1 MSIDLNEI
9 LETIKMIDGQ
19 SLDIR
24 TVTLGLN
31 LKDCCDSDVNNVA
44 KNIKSKIISRAKDL
58 RKTVES
64 ISLKYGIPVANK
76 RISTTPIATITE
88 GCNIR
93 KPEDFLIIAK
103 ALDEAAIECNVD
115 FIGGYSAIVDKNA
128 TENELALIKSLPL
141 VLSQTQRLCSSVN
154 VASTK
159 GGINMDVIAL
169 LGEVIKETSYNTR
182 DIGSIGCA
190 KFVAFANAVSDNPFM
205 AGSFF
210 GESEGESGISVG
222 ISGPGVVSALL
233 KNMQGADFTSLA
245 NEIKKISFKITRAG
259 ELIGQEVANAM
270 NIPFNI
276 VDLSLAPT
284 TAQGDSVAEIL
295 ELMGLERAGTHGTTA
310 ALYILTDAV
319 KKGGIMASSR
329 VGGLSGAF
337 IPVSED
343 EKMITAVKDNAM
355 TIDKLEALTAI
366 CSVGLDM
373 VFVAG
378 DTTAA
383 TLSAIIADECAIGV
397 INKKTT
403 AVRIIPVY
411 GKAVGDYIDY
421 GGLLGYGY
429 IAKLHTNSSEEF
441 ISRGGRIP
449 APIQSYNN

>member
-1 MSIDLNEI
+1 MSIDINEI
-9 LETIKMIDGQ
+9 LETIKMIDTQ

-31 LKDCCDSDVNNVA
+31 LKDCCDSDINVVA
-44 KNIKSKIISRAKDL
+44 KKVKNKIIDKAKNL
-58 RKTVES
+58 KETVDK
-64 ISLKYGIPVANK
+64 ISFKYGIPVANK
-76 RISTTPIATITE
+76 RISTTPISTITE

-93 KPEDFLIIAK
+93 SAEDFLIIAR
-103 ALDEAAIECNVD
+103 ALDEASIECGVD
-115 FIGGYSAIVDKNA
+115 FIGGYSAIVDKNY
-128 TENELALIKSLPL
+128 TDNELALIKSLPL
-141 VLSQTQRLCSSVN
+141 VLTETKRLCSSVN
-154 VASTK
+154 VAATK
-159 GGINMDVIAL
+159 SGINMDAIAII
-169 LGEVIKETSYNTR
+169 GDVIKDISYNTR
-182 DIGSIGCA
+182 DVGSIGCA

-210 GESEGESGISVG
+210 GESEGDSGISVG
-222 ISGPGVVSALL
+222 ISGPGVVRGLL
-233 KNMQGADFTSLA
+233 EKMEVADFTSLA

-259 ELIGQEVANAM
+259 ELIGHEVANAM
-270 NIPFNI
+270 GIPFNI

-284 TAQGDSVAEIL
+284 TARGDSVAEIL

-310 ALYILTDAV
+310 ALYILTDAI

-343 EKMITAVKDNAM
+343 EKMVTAVRDNAM

-373 VFVAG
+373 IFVPG
-378 DTTAA
+378 DTEAS
-383 TLSAIIADECAIGV
+383 TLSAVIADECAIGV
-397 INKKTT
+397 INRKTT
-403 AVRIIPVY
+403 AVRIIPVH
-411 GKAVGDYIDY
+411 GKKVGDFVDY

-429 IAKLHTNSSEEF
+429 IAKLHTNSSKAF
-441 ISRGGRIP
+441 IKRGGRIP

>member
-1 MSIDLNEI
+1 MSIDIHEI
-9 LETIKMIDGQ
+9 LETIKMIDAQ

-31 LKDCCDSDVNNVA
+31 LKDCADSDIKITA
-44 KNIKSKIISRAKDL
+44 KKVKNKIISRASKL
-58 RKTVES
+58 KETVDK
-64 ISLKYGIPVANK
+64 ISFKYGIPVANR
-76 RISTTPIATITE
+76 RISTSPIAIVTE
-88 GCNIR
+88 AANIR
-93 KPEDFLIIAK
+93 EPEEFLTIAK
-103 ALDEAAIECNVD
+103 ALDEAAVECGVD
-115 FIGGYSAIVDKNA
+115 FIGGYSAIVDKNC
-128 TENELALIKSLPL
+128 TPNELALIKSLPL
-141 VLSQTQRLCSSVN
+141 VLTETNRLCSSVN
-154 VASTK
+154 VATTK
-159 GGINMDVIAL
+159 SGINMDVISI
-169 LGEVIKETSYNTR
+169 LGNVIKDISYNTR
-182 DIGSIGCA
+182 ESGSIGCA

-205 AGSFF
+205 AGAFF

-222 ISGPGVVSALL
+222 ISGPGVVRELL
-233 KNMQGADFTSLA
+233 KKMKNADFTSLA
-245 NEIKKISFKITRAG
+245 NEIKKVSFKITRAG
-259 ELIGQEVANAM
+259 ELIGQEVASAM
-270 NIPFNI
+270 DIPFNI

-295 ELMGLERAGTHGTTA
+295 ELMGLERAGTHGSTA

-343 EKMITAVKDNAM
+343 INMATAVRDNAM

-373 VFVAG
+373 VFVPG
-378 DTTAA
+378 DTKAS

-411 GKAVGDYIDY
+411 GKGVGDYVDY

-429 IAKLHTNSSEEF
+429 IAKLHTNSSDEF
-441 ISRGGRIP
+441 IARGGRIP